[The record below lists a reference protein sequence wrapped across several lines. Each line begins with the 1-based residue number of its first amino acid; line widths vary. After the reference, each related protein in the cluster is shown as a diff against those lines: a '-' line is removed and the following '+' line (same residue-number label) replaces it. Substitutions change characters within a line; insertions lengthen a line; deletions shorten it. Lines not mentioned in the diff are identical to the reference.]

1 MIAMTRGVPAPESF
15 PIDEI
20 IPAFEKAMREDGRK
34 ALGYVASPGYMP
46 LIELIAKR
54 EGVTPEHI
62 LIGNS
67 SLEFIQFITMTEAEP
82 GDRVFAE
89 SPSYDRVNL
98 LFKRRGL
105 NAVGIPL
112 EIDGVDMNVFEDEL
126 KKGAPKFF
134 YTVDDFQ
141 NPMGV
146 TVSVEKRK
154 KIVELAQKYNFMI
167 LEDVP
172 YRELRYSGEDLPTMY
187 SMDPEHVVKMSSF
200 SKTLAPG
207 MRLGYLNGPADFI
220 ARVKTWAGN
229 TYIGPVSPTQALLY
243 EFIRM
248 GFYEPNLV
256 KLKDLYRPR
265 LEKALSILESELP
278 TAVFPRPEGG
288 YFIGVTLPE
297 GNSMEELLPK
307 ATAAGYKLTDGRGYY
322 LNPADGERFLRLP
335 FPAMTPEE
343 IRRDV
348 PGLFDLIK
356 K

>member
-1 MIAMTRGVPAPESF
+1 MILMTRGVPAPESY

-34 ALGYVASPGYMP
+34 SLGYVASPGYMP
-46 LIELIAKR
+46 LIELIAER
-54 EGVTPEHI
+54 EGVTPDRI
-62 LIGNS
+62 LVGNS
-67 SLEFIQFITMTEAEP
+67 SLEFIQFITMTETQE
-82 GDRVFAE
+82 GDRVFTE

-112 EIDGVDMNVFEDEL
+112 EIDGVDMNAFEDEL

-146 TVSVEKRK
+146 TVSLEKRQQ
-154 KIVELAQKYNFMI
+154 IVALAQKYNFMI

-172 YRELRYSGEDLPTMY
+172 YREQRYKGEDIPTMY

-207 MRLGYLNGPADFI
+207 MRIGYLNGPADFI
-220 ARVKTWAGN
+220 SRVKTWAGN

-243 EFIRM
+243 EFIQM
-248 GFYEPNLV
+248 GYYEPNLV

-265 LEKALSILESELP
+265 MEKAIEILEKELP
-278 TAVFPRPEGG
+278 GAVFPRPEGG
-288 YFIGVTLPE
+288 FFIGVTLPE
-297 GNSMEELLPK
+297 GNDMAELIP
-307 ATAAGYKLTDGRGYY
+307 AAEQAGVKITDGRGFY
-322 LNPADGERFLRLP
+322 LNPEDGKRFLRVPFCGLKPAELEEAMSLLLP
-335 FPAMTPEE
+335 
-343 IRRDV
+343 
-348 PGLFDLIK
+348 LIK

>member
-1 MIAMTRGVPAPESF
+1 MIAMTRGVPAPESY
-15 PIDEI
+15 PINEI
-20 IPAFEKAMREDGRK
+20 IPAFEQAMREDGRK

-46 LIELIAKR
+46 LIELVAER
-54 EGVTPEHI
+54 EGVSPDHI

-67 SLEFIQFITMTEAEP
+67 SLEFIQFITMTETAE
-82 GDRVFAE
+82 GEKVLTE
-89 SPSYDRVNL
+89 TPSYDRVNL

-105 NAVGIPL
+105 NAVGVPL
-112 EIDGVDMNVFEDEL
+112 EIDGVDMNRFEDEL

-146 TVSVEKRK
+146 TVSLEKRK

-172 YRELRYSGEDLPTMY
+172 YRELRYRGEDVPTMY

-220 ARVKTWAGN
+220 SRVKTWAGN
-229 TYIGPVSPTQALLY
+229 TYIGPVSPTQALMY
-243 EFIRM
+243 QFIKM

-265 LEKALSILESELP
+265 MDKAIEILESELP
-278 TAVFPRPEGG
+278 GAVFPRPEGG
-288 YFIGVTLPE
+288 FFIGVTLPE
-297 GNSMEELLPK
+297 GNDMEELIP
-307 ATAAGYKLTDGRGYY
+307 AAKQAGVLITDGRGFY
-322 LNPADGERFLRLP
+322 LNREEGKRFLRVP
-335 FPAMTPEE
+335 FCGLTPEE
-343 IRRDV
+343 MEQAFALLL
-348 PGLFDLIK
+348 PLIK

>member
-1 MIAMTRGVPAPESF
+1 MIALTRGVPAPESY
-15 PIDEI
+15 PIDEM
-20 IPAFEKAMREDGRK
+20 IPAFEKAMREDGRRS
-34 ALGYVASPGYMP
+34 LGYVASPGYMP
-46 LIELIAKR
+46 LIELLAER
-54 EGVTPEHI
+54 EGTTPDHI

-105 NAVGIPL
+105 SPVGIPMEL
-112 EIDGVDMNVFEDEL
+112 DGVDLNRFEDAL
-126 KKGAPKFF
+126 KQGAPKFF
-134 YTVDDFQ
+134 YSIDDFQ
-141 NPMGV
+141 NPMG
-146 TVSVEKRK
+146 TSLSLEKRK
-154 KIVELAQKYNFMI
+154 QLVKWAQEYNFTI

-172 YRELRYSGEDLPTMY
+172 YRELRYTGEDIPSMH

-220 ARVKTWAGN
+220 ARVKKWAGN

-256 KLKDLYRPR
+256 KLKALYAPR
-265 LEKALSILESELP
+265 LQKAIEILERELP
-278 TAVFPRPEGG
+278 GAVFPRPEGG
-288 YFIGVTLPE
+288 FFLGVTLPE
-297 GNSMEELLPK
+297 GNDMAELMP
-307 ATAAGYKLTDGRGYY
+307 AAEQAGVKITDGRGFY
-322 LNPADGERFLRLP
+322 LNPDDGKRFLRVP
-335 FPAMTPEE
+335 FCGLTPEQLE
-343 IRRDV
+343 EAFALLLPVI
-348 PGLFDLIK
+348 IK
-356 K
+356 

>member
-1 MIAMTRGVPAPESF
+1 MIAMTRGVPAPESY
-15 PIDEI
+15 PIDEM

-34 ALGYVASPGYMP
+34 SLGYVASPGYMP
-46 LIELIAKR
+46 LVELIAER
-54 EGVTPEHI
+54 EGVSPDHI

-67 SLEFIQFITMTEAEP
+67 SLEFIQFITMTEAQE
-82 GDRVFAE
+82 GDRVFTE

-112 EIDGVDMNVFEDEL
+112 EIDGVDMNRFEDEL
-126 KKGAPKFF
+126 KKGAPNFF
-134 YTVDDFQ
+134 YTVADFQ

-146 TVSVEKRK
+146 TVSLEKRK
-154 KIVELAQKYNFMI
+154 KLVELAQKYNFMI
-167 LEDVP
+167 LEDLP
-172 YRELRYSGEDLPTMY
+172 YRELRYKGEDIPTMH

-220 ARVKTWAGN
+220 KRVKTWAGN

-265 LEKALSILESELP
+265 MEKAVEILEKELP
-278 TAVFPRPEGG
+278 NAVFPRPEGG
-288 YFIGVTLPE
+288 FFIGVTLPE
-297 GNSMEELLPK
+297 GNDMAELMPAAEK
-307 ATAAGYKLTDGRGYY
+307 AGVKITDGRGFY
-322 LNPADGERFLRLP
+322 LNPEDGKRFLRVPFCGLTPAELEEAFGLLLP
-335 FPAMTPEE
+335 
-343 IRRDV
+343 
-348 PGLFDLIK
+348 LIK

>member
-20 IPAFEKAMREDGRK
+20 IPAFEKAMREIGRK

-46 LIELIAKR
+46 LIELIAER
-54 EGVTPEHI
+54 EGVSPDNI
-62 LIGNS
+62 LMGNS

-105 NAVGIPL
+105 APVGIPL
-112 EIDGVDMNVFEDEL
+112 EIDGPDMACFEEEL

-134 YTVDDFQ
+134 YTVADFQ

-146 TVSVEKRK
+146 TISLEKRR
-154 KIVELAQKYNFMI
+154 KIVEFAQKYDFMI
-167 LEDVP
+167 LEDLP
-172 YRELRYSGEDLPTMY
+172 YRELRYRGEDLPTMF
-187 SMDPEHVVKMSSF
+187 SMDPTHVVKMSSF

-207 MRLGYLNGPADFI
+207 MRLGYLNGPVDFI
-220 ARVKTWAGN
+220 KRVKTWAGN
-229 TYIGPVSPTQALLY
+229 TYIGPVSPTQALMY
-243 EFIRM
+243 QFIRM

-265 LEKALSILESELP
+265 MEKAIEIREKELP
-278 TAVFPRPEGG
+278 DAVFPRPEGG
-288 YFIGVTLPE
+288 FFIGVTLPE
-297 GNSMEELLPK
+297 GNDMAELIP
-307 ATAAGYKLTDGRGYY
+307 AAKEAGVLITDGRGFY
-322 LNPADGERFLRLP
+322 LNPEDGKRFLRVP
-335 FPAMTPEE
+335 FCGLTPEE
-343 IRRDV
+343 MEAAFSILL
-348 PGLFDLIK
+348 PLIK

>member
-220 ARVKTWAGN
+220 TRVKTWAGN

-243 EFIRM
+243 QFMKM
-248 GFYEPNLV
+248 GYYEPNLV
-256 KLKDLYRPR
+256 KLKNLYRPR
-265 LEKALSILESELP
+265 MEKAIEILEKELP
-278 TAVFPRPEGG
+278 NAVFPRPEGG
-288 YFIGVTLPE
+288 FFIGVTLPE
-297 GNSMEELLPK
+297 GNDM
-307 ATAAGYKLTDGRGYY
+307 ATLIPAAKEAGVLITDGRGFY
-322 LNPADGERFLRLP
+322 LNPEDGKRFLRVP
-335 FPAMTPEE
+335 FCGLTPEE
-343 IRRDV
+343 MEAAF
-348 PGLFDLIK
+348 GLLLPLIK